1 MNTLRNLAL
10 SLAASVMAFFIVAV
24 PTDDRPFCA
33 GGGPSGQLGSN
44 CHFGPAPADWYLGA
58 LPPAIAV
65 FLVVLVVLWAVQRIR
80 RQRE

>member
-10 SLAASVMAFFIVAV
+10 SLAAGVISFFIVAV
-24 PTDDRPFCA
+24 PTDTRPYCSA
-33 GGGPSGQLGSN
+33 GGPSGQLGSN

-65 FLVVLVVLWAVQRIR
+65 FLVVLVGLWAVQRIR
-80 RQRE
+80 RPRE

>member
-1 MNTLRNLAL
+1 MNALRNLAV
-10 SLAASVMAFFIVAV
+10 SLAAGVVVFFIAAV
-24 PTDDRPFCA
+24 PTDTRPYCS
-33 GGGPSGQLGSN
+33 GGGPNGQLGSN

-80 RQRE
+80 GQRE